1 MSRKAILSLV
11 GLVVTV
17 MLVVATFV
25 ALYFFQRPVSF
36 PPVVISEVMS
46 SNGSTIQDSGGD
58 FSDWVEIHNP
68 NSESIQLEGYILSR
82 NQSDLWVFPEISL
95 EPGGYLLVWASG
107 KSDSVTTEPHTQF
120 RLSRDGVSLEM
131 VAPDGETRIDFV
143 AVPSVHRDRS
153 FGVSRDQPGV
163 LCFFANPT
171 PGAAN
176 SEECLDAAK
185 VQ

>member
-68 NSESIQLEGYILSR
+68 NSDSIQLEGYILSR
-82 NQSDLWVFPEISL
+82 NQSDVWVFPETSI
-95 EPGGYLLVWASG
+95 EPRGYLLVWASG
-107 KSDSVTTEPHTQF
+107 KGDSVATEPHTQF
-120 RLSRDGVSLEM
+120 RLSRDGVSLELL
-131 VAPDGETRIDFV
+131 APDGETRIDFLT
-143 AVPSVHRDRS
+143 VPSLQRDRS
-153 FGVSRDQPGV
+153 FGVSSQIPEV
-163 LCFFANPT
+163 SCFFADPT
-171 PGAAN
+171 PGVAN
-176 SEECLDAAK
+176 TTECLDATK